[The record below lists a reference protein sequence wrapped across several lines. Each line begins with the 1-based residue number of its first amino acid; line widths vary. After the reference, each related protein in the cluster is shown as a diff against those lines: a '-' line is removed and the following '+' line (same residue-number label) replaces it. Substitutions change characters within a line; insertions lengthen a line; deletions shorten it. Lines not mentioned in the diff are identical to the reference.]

1 MLWNNNLIL
10 ILSHSTFYQF
20 ICTFFEG
27 IFIHRNHI
35 NIWFILILNTL
46 EFTVSQLF
54 CSIVTINRIVLRNI
68 FLLFLWYIRKWNMII
83 TITILNKIYKC
94 LLCTCNQPRNRT
106 NQCSRKHNSNNSNN
120 RTFLIKQ

>member
-20 ICTFFEG
+20 ICTFFESF
-27 IFIHRNHI
+27 FIHRKHI

-54 CSIVTINRIVLRNI
+54 CSIITINRIVLSNI
-68 FLLFLWYIRKWNMII
+68 FLLFLWHIRKRNVII
-83 TITILNKIYKC
+83 SVRILNKIYKR
-94 LLCTCNQPRNRT
+94 LLCTRDQSCNRT
-106 NQCSRKHNSNNSNN
+106 NQRSRKHNSNNRNN
-120 RTFLIKQ
+120 STFLIKQ

>member
-10 ILSHSTFYQF
+10 ILSHSTFCQF
-20 ICTFFEG
+20 ICTFFES
-27 IFIHRNHI
+27 IFIHSSHI
-35 NIWFILILNTL
+35 NIWLILILNTL
-46 EFTVSQLF
+46 ELAVSKLF

-68 FLLFLWYIRKWNMII
+68 FLLFLWHIRKRNMII

-120 RTFLIKQ
+120 STFLIKQ

>member
-20 ICTFFEG
+20 ICTFFES

-46 EFTVSQLF
+46 ELAISKLF
-54 CSIVTINRIVLRNI
+54 CNIITINRIVLYNI
-68 FLLFLWYIRKWNMII
+68 LLLFLWHIRKWNMII
-83 TITILNKIYKC
+83 TISILNKIYKS
-94 LLCTCNQPRNRT
+94 LLCTRNQSCNRT
-106 NQCSRKHNSNNSNN
+106 NQRSRKHNPNNSNN
-120 RTFLIKQ
+120 STFLIKQ